1 MPFLLLLLA
10 KCNSS
15 RHLLLVPIA
24 LIHWKLS
31 CTVES
36 FLVVTELTA
45 IAGKIHC
52 VLCAGGKITMKRFHV
67 SWFLPSFHRVIFH
80 LINIYS
86 RMEHNTIRTASFETM
101 WLDINHEKEIG
112 LRPLPSDWRRKW
124 DLCQLRQKLSAASQ
138 FLRNWV
144 KGCLKRKLTRVK
156 CYYLLNSIG
165 LLRDLHQDICPQ
177 RKCRNG
183 EKWLYG

>member
-1 MPFLLLLLA
+1 MPFLLPLLT

-15 RHLLLVPIA
+15 RHLLLVSIA
-24 LIHWKLS
+24 LIHRKLS

-36 FLVVTELTA
+36 YLGVTELTA
-45 IAGKIHC
+45 IAEKIHC
-52 VLCAGGKITMKRFHV
+52 VLCAGGKIIMKGFHV

-86 RMEHNTIRTASFETM
+86 RMEHNTIRTASFEIM
-101 WLDINHEKEIG
+101 WLDISHEKEMG
-112 LRPLPSDWRRKW
+112 LRSVASDCWRKW
-124 DLCQLRQKLSAASQ
+124 DLCQLRQKLSAAPQ
-138 FLRNWV
+138 ILRNWV

-156 CYYLLNSIG
+156 CYHLLNSIK

-177 RKCRNG
+177 RKCKNG
-183 EKWLYG
+183 EKWSYG